1 MHVDT
6 FTFLFLQSQLLSNTQ
21 VDVQECQMILLELV
35 SKVVAVMKN
44 VNTMKNAAQ
53 MDVDILVSVQKLKVS
68 FVGVLILFVT
78 LEYTKQSDTTR
89 I

>member
-21 VDVQECQMILLELV
+21 VDVQECQMILQELV

-53 MDVDILVSVQKLKVS
+53 MDVDILVNVQKLKVS
-68 FVGVLILFVT
+68 LVGFLILFVT
-78 LEYTKQSDTTR
+78 LEYTK
-89 I
+89 